1 MNLKYAFLFLKRNRA
16 KASAIFLLVLA
27 LLISLTLIYFL
38 ELLNSSLVDNV
49 YSSIPYRVGI
59 RGKVT
64 ERYGVYNPQDEINY
78 DLEMIDE
85 SLKDLAQN
93 FKATYDYEF
102 SLKAFSSNAYFRD
115 SKLSLLGISTEVL
128 NENLKLSSGRL
139 FKDDQNEIVVPDD
152 LLIKKG
158 NKIKKV
164 QVGDKIVIGCPDFSS
179 ESDEVTGEL
188 SNSQEYIVTGLYK
201 KETVSTIIT
210 NASIYQNSQ
219 VIYISKEKAFDYY
232 RKLHD
237 VFIDSASQSSEA
249 ELLDAHLIDPD
260 IVLDDYDLIKEVK
273 NALEGI
279 VQELNLTS
287 VGGQYAIAS
296 SLDEADRI
304 LNVIAS
310 YETNIILI
318 LTSINLA
325 LLAALFFA
333 IRNIYAQRSK
343 DTCINL
349 ALGRSK
355 SSIFG
360 GYFLETLILTLLALP
375 ISLILSFTL
384 SSLINEK
391 VIAHNLNSQS
401 LALLVTGRKDMTGD
415 LSSFLLNEGINKI
428 DPFVLCL
435 LIASLLIFEALV
447 IALFIRKVD
456 LRSLTG
462 DLRKIE

>member
-1 MNLKYAFLFLKRNRA
+1 MNLKYAFLFLERNRA

-64 ERYGVYNPQDEINY
+64 ERYGVYSSQDEINY
-78 DLEMIDE
+78 DLEMIDQ

-102 SLKAFSSNAYFRD
+102 SLKAFSSNAYFKD

-128 NENLKLSSGRL
+128 NENLKLSNGRL

-158 NKIKKV
+158 NEIKKV

-237 VFIDSASQSSEA
+237 VFINSASQSSEA
-249 ELLDAHLIDPD
+249 ELLDAHLINPD

-287 VGGQYAIAS
+287 MGGQYTIAS

-355 SSIFG
+355 TSIFW
-360 GYFLETLILTLLALP
+360 GYFLETSILTLLALP
-375 ISLILSFTL
+375 FSLITSFAI
-384 SSLINEK
+384 SYLINERI
-391 VIAHNLNSQS
+391 IAHNLSSQS
-401 LALLVTGRKDMTGD
+401 LAMLVTGQKDAIFD
-415 LSSFLLNEGINKI
+415 LGPTLLNDVINKI
-428 DPFVLCL
+428 DPLILGVGIVLL
-435 LIASLLIFEALV
+435 LAFEALV
-447 IALFIRKVD
+447 LALLVHKINV
-456 LRSLTG
+456 RSLTS
-462 DLRKIE
+462 DLREIA